1 MQRNN
6 SEVFKKYNCKRWKD
20 LREYKKNINPFCERC
35 LLKGKYNPAYIVH
48 HKEYI
53 TQENYMDDNVFY
65 NIDNL
70 ESLCLEC
77 HNKEHFSDETD
88 YLFDKNGNIIKKL

>member
-1 MQRNN
+1 MQRSNP
-6 SEVFKKYNCKRWKD
+6 EVFKKYNCKRWKD

-53 TQENYMDDNVFY
+53 TQENYLDDNVFY

-88 YLFDKNGNIIKKL
+88 YLFDKNGNIIKK

>member
-1 MQRNN
+1 MQRSNP
-6 SEVFKKYNCKRWKD
+6 EVFKKYNCKRWKD
-20 LREYKKNINPFCERC
+20 LRKYKKNINPFCERC

-53 TQENYMDDNVFY
+53 TQDNYMDDNVFY

-77 HNKEHFSDETD
+77 HNKEHFSDKVD
-88 YLFDKNGNIIKKL
+88 YTFDKEGNLIKA